1 MQTVQVEINELLLA
15 ELDHAAHSLAMTR
28 ESFISTALQRALRQ
42 QSAIKRETQHAQG
55 YARQPQTAE
64 EVAEWLPEQDWEAI

>member
-1 MQTVQVEINELLLA
+1 MQLEINELLLA

-42 QSAIKRETQHAQG
+42 QHAIKLEIEHAQG
-55 YARQPQTAE
+55 YLRQPQTAE
-64 EVAEWLPEQDWEAI
+64 EVEEWLPEQDWGEE